1 MDLSP
6 ATSSKSRVALLID
19 GDNFPRSELSQ
30 VESKAARLGEITIRR
45 VFGDM
50 TLHKDWAQ
58 ETAFVAM
65 HCATLA
71 GKNRADMALVI
82 AAMDFL
88 HRGLAS
94 TFVIVSDDRDFDPL
108 VSHMREQGCRV
119 ERIGKPA
126 ARSTGATK
134 QQSKQEPSAK
144 PKPPKGTDALLSKVR
159 ALIAG
164 SGADGYLIQMLG
176 DALHQKGINIAD
188 TPQKSLRAWLASY
201 PGEFDCDPRGPKARV
216 RLKT

>member
-1 MDLSP
+1 VDLSP
-6 ATSSKSRVALLID
+6 ATSQKPRVALLID

-50 TLHKDWAQ
+50 TLHTDWAQ
-58 ETAFVAM
+58 ETAFVAT
-65 HCATLA
+65 HCATSA

-126 ARSTGATK
+126 PPSSGATK
-134 QQSKQEPSAK
+134 PQVK
-144 PKPPKGTDALLSKVR
+144 PKPPKGIDEILSKVR

-164 SGADGYLIQMLG
+164 SGAAGYPIQSLG
-176 DALHQKGINIAD
+176 VALHQQGIDIAD
-188 TPQKSLRAWLASY
+188 TPQKSLRAWLMSY

>member
-6 ATSSKSRVALLID
+6 VSSSKPRVALLID

-30 VESKAARLGEITIRR
+30 AESKAARLGEITIRR

-58 ETAFVAM
+58 ETGCVAM
-65 HCATLA
+65 HCTTSA

-88 HRGLAS
+88 HRGLVS

-108 VSHMREQGCRV
+108 VSHLREQGCRV

-126 ARSTGATK
+126 LLPTATTK
-134 QQSKQEPSAK
+134 PQAK
-144 PKPPKGTDALLSKVR
+144 AKPPKGANKMLSKAR
-159 ALIAG
+159 ALIAAAG
-164 SGADGYLIQMLG
+164 SAGHPIQSLG
-176 DALHQKGINIAD
+176 VALHQQGIDIAD
-188 TPQKSLRAWLASY
+188 TPQKSLRAWLMSY